1 MSDDSV
7 TVRYVGDRTSFRSD
21 PTGILREDETA
32 TVSEAVAERLV
43 ENWPFEV
50 VNDDSAET
58 DDEDNSGSL
67 DEDDSAGVND
77 EDNSANPDEDDS
89 TEADALIDLNGVGE
103 DTADDLRAAGYE
115 TPGDVRDADPDELTD
130 VDGIGEATAADLA
143 DESEG

>member
-1 MSDDSV
+1 MTDNSV

-32 TVSEAVAERLV
+32 AVSEAAADRLL

-50 VNDDSAET
+50 VNDGSAEA
-58 DDEDNSGSL
+58 DNSASR
-67 DEDDSAGVND
+67 DEDDSEGG
-77 EDNSANPDEDDS
+77 
-89 TEADALIDLNGVGE
+89 DALTDLNGVGE

-115 TPGDVRDADPDELTD
+115 TPVDVRDADSDELTE
-130 VDGIGEATAADLA
+130 VDGIGEATAADLV

>member
-32 TVSEAVAERLV
+32 TVDESAADRLL
-43 ENWPFEV
+43 ENWPFEI
-50 VNDDSAET
+50 VNDDSTEA
-58 DDEDNSGSL
+58 DDDSEGS
-67 DEDDSAGVND
+67 DEDDSAGG
-77 EDNSANPDEDDS
+77 
-89 TEADALIDLNGVGE
+89 DALTDLNGVGE

-115 TPGDVRDADPDELTD
+115 TPADVRDADRDELTE
-130 VDGIGEATAADLA
+130 VDGIGEATAADLV

>member
-32 TVSEAVAERLV
+32 AVSEAVAERLV

-50 VNDDSAET
+50 VNDDSAEA
-58 DDEDNSGSL
+58 DDL
-67 DEDDSAGVND
+67 
-77 EDNSANPDEDDS
+77 
-89 TEADALIDLNGVGE
+89 TDLNGVGE
-103 DTADDLRAAGYE
+103 DLAEDLRAAGYE

-143 DESEG
+143 DGSEG

>member
-32 TVSEAVAERLV
+32 AVSEAVADRLV

-50 VNDDSAET
+50 VNDDSTEA
-58 DDEDNSGSL
+58 DDEDDSEGS
-67 DEDDSAGVND
+67 DEDDSAETN
-77 EDNSANPDEDDS
+77 
-89 TEADALIDLNGVGE
+89 ALTDLNGVGE

-115 TPGDVRDADPDELTD
+115 TPGDVRDADPDELID
-130 VDGIGEATAADLA
+130 VDGIGEATAADLV
-143 DESEG
+143 DESEE

>member
-32 TVSEAVAERLV
+32 AVSEAAADRLL

-50 VNDDSAET
+50 VNDDSAEA
-58 DDEDNSGSL
+58 DDGSEGS
-67 DEDDSAGVND
+67 DEDDSAEV
-77 EDNSANPDEDDS
+77 
-89 TEADALIDLNGVGE
+89 DALTDLNGVGE
-103 DTADDLRAAGYE
+103 DTAPDLRAAGYE
-115 TPGDVRDADPDELTD
+115 TPAEVRDADPDELTD
-130 VDGIGEATAADLA
+130 VEGIGDATAADLV